1 MIWKRDKI
9 KKNMGIE
16 KLLISSGS
24 RDRLRA
30 GIHAKTDSK
39 KTCVMKSPVF

>member
-1 MIWKRDKI
+1 MIGKRDKI

-16 KLLISSGS
+16 KLTASSGS

-30 GIHAKTDSK
+30 GNHAKTDSK
-39 KTCVMKSPVF
+39 KICVMKSPVF

>member
-1 MIWKRDKI
+1 MIGKRDKI

-16 KLLISSGS
+16 KLTASSGS

-30 GIHAKTDSK
+30 ENHAKTDSIK
-39 KTCVMKSPVF
+39 ICVMKSPVF

>member
-1 MIWKRDKI
+1 MIGKRDKI

-16 KLLISSGS
+16 MLTASSGS

-30 GIHAKTDSK
+30 GNHAKADSE
-39 KTCVMKSPVF
+39 KTCVMKFPVF

>member
-1 MIWKRDKI
+1 MIGKRDKI

-16 KLLISSGS
+16 KLTASAES

-30 GIHAKTDSK
+30 GSHAKTDSK
-39 KTCVMKSPVF
+39 KICVMKSPVF